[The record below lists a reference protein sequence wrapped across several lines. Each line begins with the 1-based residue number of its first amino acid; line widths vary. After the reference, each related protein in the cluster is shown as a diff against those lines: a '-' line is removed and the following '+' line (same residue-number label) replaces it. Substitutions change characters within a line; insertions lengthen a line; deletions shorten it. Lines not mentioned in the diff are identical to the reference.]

1 MQRFLTHRWTHFLV
15 MLALL
20 AGAMVVRAQ
29 DSTGIQALRNLAFD
43 TLNRAYPRPATDQ
56 VVIVDI
62 DEASLARPEL
72 GQWPWSRTV
81 LAKLVDNLDAMGA
94 KAIAFD
100 MVFAESDRTSPQAF
114 LNRLPESERD
124 PALVPLLSGLPD
136 NDALFAQAIRR
147 SGKVVTAFIWTD
159 EPIPGQ
165 PKPHISKPIQIS
177 RGAAALHSSVPSM
190 ETAAPNLS
198 IFEKNAA
205 GNGCFGV
212 RPEIDGI
219 IRHVPLLFRMKN
231 EGNRVATLYPSLAIE
246 ALRVAQDPRL
256 MVKIRDL
263 KPGEA
268 GIFDP
273 PLRMRIGDIEI
284 PFDFN
289 GEMPIYFSPER
300 RAHYI
305 PAHEV
310 ISGTIDPARIKDK
323 IVFVGTSAQGLKD
336 LRSTPLDLFVPG
348 VELHAN
354 IAEQVLTGRYLYRPA
369 LIDGAELIFLGAAG
383 LLLIVLAPFLGAVA
397 MAFVTALIIGGTLGT
412 SWLAFLHG
420 GILIDPVYPSLC
432 FAAFYGV
439 ASALSYVRSEAG
451 TRQIRQAFGMY
462 ISPQFMAELTRDP
475 DKLRLGGETRDLTVM
490 FTDIRGFTTISESL
504 SPEELIALMNDFLT
518 PMSDLVMENR
528 GTIDKFMGDAMM
540 AFWNAPLDDPDHA
553 RHACLS
559 ALKMNAALEPI
570 NAALARRSGDGNKPL
585 RLQAGIGINTGPA
598 SVGNMGSRRRFAYS
612 ALGDTVNLA
621 SRLESQTKTYG
632 LTNLIGPATRAAAS
646 DLAMIEVDL
655 IRVKGKTKPVQVF
668 TLVGDEALAQG
679 EPFRTWAEFHAATIE
694 RYRARDA
701 AGAENALNAARSA
714 ARTADTGLSFD
725 ALYDLYTERIVD
737 LKENDPGPDWDGV
750 FTAKTK

>member
-1 MQRFLTHRWTHFLV
+1 M
-15 MLALL
+15 
-20 AGAMVVRAQ
+20 RAQ
-29 DSTGIQALRNLAFD
+29 DRSGVRALRNLAFD
-43 TLNRAYPRPATDQ
+43 TLNRAYPRPASDQ

-72 GQWPWSRTV
+72 GQWPWSRNV

-100 MVFAESDRTSPQAF
+100 MVFAEADRTSPRAF
-114 LNRLPESERD
+114 LDRLPQSERD

-136 NDALFAQAIRR
+136 NDALFAESIRR

-159 EPIPGQ
+159 EHISGQ
-165 PKPHISKPIQIS
+165 VKPHISKPIQLA
-177 RGAAALHSSVPSM
+177 RGAASLRTSVPAM
-190 ETAAPNLS
+190 ETAAPNLAL
-198 IFEKNAA
+198 FETAAA

-212 RPEIDGI
+212 LPEIDGI
-219 IRHVPLLFRMKN
+219 IRRVPLIFRMKN
-231 EGNRVATLYPSLAIE
+231 EGSKTPTLYPSLALE
-246 ALRVAQDPRL
+246 ALRVAQDPRV
-256 MVKIRDL
+256 MIKIRDL

-273 PLRMRIGDIEI
+273 PLKMKVGKIEI

-289 GEMPIYFSPER
+289 GTLPVYFSPDR
-300 RAHYI
+300 RARYI
-305 PAHEV
+305 PAHDV
-310 ISGTIDPARIKDK
+310 ISGTIDPARIRDK

-354 IAEQVLTGRYLYRPA
+354 IAEQILTGRYLYRPA
-369 LIDGAELIFLGAAG
+369 LINGVELIFLGAAG
-383 LLLIVLAPFLGAVA
+383 FLLILLAPFLGAVA
-397 MAFVTALIIGGTLGT
+397 MAGVTALMIGGAIGA
-412 SWLAFLHG
+412 SWFAFLHG

-432 FAAFYGV
+432 FAVFYGV

-451 TRQIRQAFGMY
+451 TRQIRQAFGLY

-490 FTDIRGFTTISESL
+490 FTDIRNFTTISERL

-570 NAALARRSGDGNKPL
+570 NAALARRADQGNAPL

-632 LTNLIGPATRAAAS
+632 LTNLIGPATRMAAP

-668 TLVGDEALAQG
+668 TLVGDESLAQ
-679 EPFRTWAEFHAATIE
+679 ENSFQVWAALHAAMIE
-694 RYRARDA
+694 SYRARNA
-701 AGAENALNAARSA
+701 ASAGNSLESARSA
-714 ARTADTGLSFD
+714 ARTLTPDTGLSFD
-725 ALYDLYTERIVD
+725 DLYTLYAERIAD
-737 LKENDPGPDWDGV
+737 LARDDPGPDWDGV